1 MSEDNFS
8 DKINLDELY
17 ERKNQVEHNRMKIYQ
32 KILNRVHTKIKIT
45 SRQRISEQY
54 CFFVIPEFL
63 VGTPRYDSAA
73 CTAYIMD
80 KLLDNGFNIKY
91 THPNLLFISWQHYID
106 KKKRLLFKKEHG
118 YSIDGFGQP
127 LKEKK
132 KTVNMMG
139 DTAAQNANSLILKK
153 TLPSIKSD
161 KNKNYKQISTYK
173 PTGGLIYNTS
183 LLETIRDGVGKN
195 T

>member
-32 KILNRVHTKIKIT
+32 RILNRVHTKIKIT

-80 KLLDNGFNIKY
+80 KLQDNGFNIKY

-106 KKKRLLFKKEHG
+106 KKKRILFKKHHG

-127 LKEKK
+127 IKEKK
-132 KTVNMMG
+132 KDVKLG
-139 DTAAQNANSLILKK
+139 GGSVAQNANSLMLKK
-153 TLPSIKSD
+153 LPPPIKSD

-173 PTGGLIYNTS
+173 PTGGLIYNTL
-183 LLETIRDGVGKN
+183 LLETIRDGVKKN

>member
-1 MSEDNFS
+1 MNIDNFS
-8 DKINLDELY
+8 EKINLDELY
-17 ERKNQVEHNRMKIYQ
+17 ERKNQVEHNRIKIYQ

-45 SRQRISEQY
+45 SRQHISEQY

-80 KLLDNGFNIKY
+80 MLLDNGFNIKY

-106 KKKRLLFKKEHG
+106 KKKRILFKKHHG

-127 LKEKK
+127 IKEKK
-132 KTVNMMG
+132 RKENKG
-139 DTAAQNANSLILKK
+139 GGTAAENANSLILKK
-153 TLPSIKSD
+153 LPPSIKSD
-161 KNKNYKQISTYK
+161 KNKNYKQISAYK
-173 PTGGLIYNTS
+173 PIGGLIYNTR
-183 LLETIRDGVGKN
+183 LLETIRNGVEKN

>member
-1 MSEDNFS
+1 
-8 DKINLDELY
+8 
-17 ERKNQVEHNRMKIYQ
+17 
-32 KILNRVHTKIKIT
+32 
-45 SRQRISEQY
+45 
-54 CFFVIPEFL
+54 

-80 KLLDNGFNIKY
+80 KLQDNGFNIKY

-106 KKKRLLFKKEHG
+106 KKKRILFKKHHG

-127 LKEKK
+127 IKEKK
-132 KTVNMMG
+132 KDVKLG
-139 DTAAQNANSLILKK
+139 GGSVAQNANSLMLKK
-153 TLPSIKSD
+153 LPPPIKSD

-173 PTGGLIYNTS
+173 PTGGLIYNTL
-183 LLETIRDGVGKN
+183 LLETIRDGVKKN

>member
-32 KILNRVHTKIKIT
+32 RILNRVHTKIKIT

-80 KLLDNGFNIKY
+80 KLQDNGFNIKY

-106 KKKRLLFKKEHG
+106 KKKRILFKKHHG

-127 LKEKK
+127 IKEKK
-132 KTVNMMG
+132 KEVNRG
-139 DTAAQNANSLILKK
+139 GGSVSQNANSLMLKK
-153 TLPSIKSD
+153 LPPPIKSD

-173 PTGGLIYNTS
+173 PTGGLIYNTL
-183 LLETIRDGVGKN
+183 LLETIRDGVKKN